1 MWMLDTFPTKVK
13 TCQISGGPHKIIYFP
28 QVVITKDRPLENVVN
43 QAIVT
48 QTQELIDKQ
57 TDNMPTTVEEMIGLY
72 ELKNNQRQ
80 VLSLSLSN
88 YTYHHQAAHGMTF
101 IKSLTFDLK
110 NHQLCQLKDLFKPG
124 SDFVEKLS
132 NLIKKQIKQ
141 RDIPL
146 LGEFQA
152 IKPNQDFYI
161 ADKTVVIY
169 FQLYEITPYVYGFPM
184 FPISVY
190 DIQDIIDEN
199 GPLGRLIASH

>member
-1 MWMLDTFPTKVK
+1 MTKN
-13 TCQISGGPHKIIYFP
+13 Q
-28 QVVITKDRPLENVVN
+28 RLENLIN
-43 QAIVT
+43 QAIVD

-88 YTYHHQAAHGMTF
+88 YTYHYQAAHGMTF

-110 NHQLCQLKDLFKPG
+110 NEQLCQLQDLFKPG
-124 SDFVEKLS
+124 SDYVEKLS
-132 NLIKKQIKQ
+132 NLIKQQIKQ
-141 RDIPL
+141 RDIPTL
-146 LGEFQA
+146 TEFQA

-169 FQLYEITPYVYGFPM
+169 FQLYEMTPYVYGFPM

-190 DIQDIIDEN
+190 DIQEIIDEN
-199 GPLGRLIASH
+199 GPLGRMIASH